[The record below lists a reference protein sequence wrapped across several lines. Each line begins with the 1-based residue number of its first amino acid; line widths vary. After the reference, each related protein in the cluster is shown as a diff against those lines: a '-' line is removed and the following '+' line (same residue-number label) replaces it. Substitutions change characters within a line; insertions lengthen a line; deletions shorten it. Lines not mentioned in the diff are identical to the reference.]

1 MKLLVRSL
9 KLDINDSVLMTN
21 YEDLM
26 RKYFE
31 AVIETYSIFMKV
43 DDDDEFVINRIIA
56 VYRHWVILATSSSRE
71 LIYPTKCVQII
82 RFRC

>member
-1 MKLLVRSL
+1 MKLLVYTLRVWTL
-9 KLDINDSVLMTN
+9 MPFNDFVLMTN

-43 DDDDEFVINRIIA
+43 DDDVDFVINGIISEVTKINFCVA
-56 VYRHWVILATSSSRE
+56 LDIFMWKILSE
-71 LIYPTKCVQII
+71 K
-82 RFRC
+82 